1 MSYRI
6 EEKIPISFSEGS
18 QLIERLKSRGLTN
31 LFPTRKIISNYFDT
45 QHYDLFR
52 DSEEGLLPRKKIRV
66 RSYPESNN
74 NQFLLEKKI
83 SSLEGRYKTSSV
95 LEKSSVEYIH
105 DHGCLDN
112 DYGILLPVVKISYMR
127 EYYSYE
133 GIRLTMDTNISY
145 QDLHSASN
153 TFSEAIGVIELKA
166 HENTS
171 LDFLIAL
178 VEERRRRFSK
188 YCNAIKNLNLSS

>member
-105 DHGCLDN
+105 DHGFLDN

-188 YCNAIKNLNLSS
+188 YCNAIRNLNLSS

>member
-1 MSYRI
+1 MTIRI
-6 EEKIPISFSEGS
+6 EDKIDIHKSKL
-18 QLIERLKSRGLTN
+18 LIFKKWILQNKGKKLYSK
-31 LFPTRKIISNYFDT
+31 RKISSIYFDT
-45 QHYDLFR
+45 KNFQMHQ
-52 DSEEGLLPRKKIRV
+52 DSEEGCTPRMKLRIR
-66 RSYPESNN
+66 YYDDKN
-74 NQFLLEKKI
+74 FYLEKKI
-83 SSLEGRYKTSSV
+83 STQDN
-95 LEKSSVEYIH
+95 KSKITKKININKK
-105 DHGCLDN
+105 DN
-112 DYGILLPVVKISYMR
+112 LLNKGLFDTKSGLCYPRIIISYMR

-145 QDLHSASN
+145 QDLHSTSN

-178 VEERRRRFSK
+178 IQERRRRFSK